1 MSFSIFPAKREHNG
15 QNMNS
20 RKTNAV
26 RIKRFGT
33 IANEITIQ
41 QSPNEMELS
50 SYWSY
55 NEPKQWAN
63 HLCIIS
69 HRRHELTE
77 FKDVCK
83 NNKIKCSYW
92 NECF

>member
-50 SYWSY
+50 SY
-55 NEPKQWAN
+55 
-63 HLCIIS
+63 
-69 HRRHELTE
+69 
-77 FKDVCK
+77 
-83 NNKIKCSYW
+83 
-92 NECF
+92 